1 MKRLALLGLVIPAFI
16 YADNLKSLLD
26 FATTHNTMV
35 IAKSLTQESKVKDVE
50 SAQSSYYPT
59 IDTGAFYQNLEQRS
73 KGVAGDT
80 YSGYI
85 KVGVDLYDGGR
96 KSNTIEKNKAQLESS
111 KYDVTS
117 YKKSLQLSIAEDFY
131 TIKSVEASLRALD
144 EKEIQL
150 KAELERIKKF
160 YDVGSATIDEVDKL
174 QAEYSNNLY
183 QIDATKFQILSLKRL
198 LSIKTGKKITTLE
211 DSSIVVPENLQK
223 ELSDDI
229 KALNANASSLNYVAK
244 TLDAAYL
251 PQFRFEDTYSVYDYG
266 RADATHD
273 VGVDNQNKLMLTF
286 SMRLFDNGNVAKQK
300 ESIMIQKK
308 ALDKQI
314 EQAVELQ
321 DVNTQLASAKINT
334 IKAQIHSAESSLASA
349 NSAYKTIAKKY
360 EVGAIDNIGYLDALS
375 VKTNAKAQ
383 YEAALNNL
391 QIAYATYYYYTNK
404 NIQEY
409 VK

>member
-1 MKRLALLGLVIPAFI
+1 MKRIALLGLVIPALMC
-16 YADNLKSLLD
+16 ADDLKSLLD
-26 FATTHNTMV
+26 FATTNNNVV

-59 IDTGAFYQNLEQRS
+59 IDTGATYLKLDQRTR
-73 KGVAGDT
+73 GVAGDT

-85 KVGVDLYDGGR
+85 KVGVDLYDGGKR
-96 KSNTIEKNKAQLESS
+96 ANTIDKNKALLESS

-117 YKKSLQLSIAEDFY
+117 YQKSLQLSVTEDFY
-131 TIKSVEASLRALD
+131 TIKSVEANLRALD
-144 EKEIQL
+144 EKKIQL
-150 KAELERIKKF
+150 EAELVRIKKF
-160 YDVGSATIDEVDKL
+160 YDVGSATSDEVAKL

-198 LSIKTGKKITTLE
+198 LGVKIGKKITTLE
-211 DSSIVVPENLQK
+211 DSVIVMPINLQT

-229 KALNANASSLNYVAK
+229 KALNANVSSLDYVAK
-244 TLDAAYL
+244 TLDSAYL
-251 PQFRFEDTYSVYDYG
+251 PQLRFEDTYSVYDYG
-266 RADATHD
+266 RTDAAHLE
-273 VGVDNQNKLMLTF
+273 GVDNQNKLMLTF
-286 SMRLFDNGNVAKQK
+286 NVKLFDNGNVAKQK
-300 ESIMIQKK
+300 ESILIQKK
-308 ALDKQI
+308 ALEQQI
-314 EQAVELQ
+314 KQAVELQ
-321 DVNTQLASAKINT
+321 NVNTQLASSKIST
-334 IKAQIHSAESSLASA
+334 TKAQIQSAKSSLESA
-349 NSAYKTIAKKY
+349 TSAYETIAKKY

-375 VKTNAKAQ
+375 VKTNAKSQ